1 MRKSHKELQSSINPD
16 ALIAALSQRF
26 QKIADH
32 RAANVSASLKDVL
45 MSGFA
50 MFSLKYP
57 SLLQFDLQTSV
68 EKENLRKLYNIDTL
82 CSDSQMRRVLD
93 RMDPDLIKE
102 LFVENVKHLRKVGL
116 FKEYQ
121 SYKDFLVVPIDGVT
135 HFESNR
141 IHCDLCT
148 TKKQRDGTISYSH
161 AMLWAMLVHP
171 KEKEV
176 FVLATEPIVC
186 QDGVEKNDCE
196 RTASKRLLDY
206 MSVCYKEEKL
216 LITEDALYS
225 NAPNIKQI
233 VDNNWAYVLGI
244 KPDGNKSLFSFFD
257 AANANSRARQVN
269 YFQSGSRFKLSYINN
284 VPLNGSHQEVRVNV
298 LMCEQVDIKGK
309 VTRFSWVTNLDL
321 KASNLMQI
329 MRIGRSRWKIE
340 NETFNTL
347 KNQGYHFDHNYGH
360 GEKNLSTVLA
370 YLMLLAFSVDQ
381 LLQRCNRL
389 FRELWRACGTKV
401 KLWQYLRALFVTT
414 IFDSFYALYFRMASL
429 LELQI
434 E

>member
-1 MRKSHKELQSSINPD
+1 MRKSHKELQSSISPD
-16 ALIAALSQRF
+16 VLLAALSQRF
-26 QKIADH
+26 QQLTDH

-68 EKENLRKLYNIDTL
+68 EKQNLRQLYNIDTL

-93 RMDPDLIKE
+93 KVDPDLIKE
-102 LFVENVKHLRKVGL
+102 IFVENVEQLKKVGL
-116 FKEYQ
+116 LKEYQ
-121 SYKDFLVVPIDGVT
+121 HYKDFLVVPIDGVT
-135 HFESNR
+135 HFESSR

-161 AMLWAMLVHP
+161 AMLCAMLVHP
-171 KEKEV
+171 RQKEV
-176 FVLATEPIVC
+176 FVLATEPIIC

-196 RTASKRLLDY
+196 RMASKRILDY
-206 MSVCYKEEKL
+206 MSTRYKGEKL

-244 KPDGNKSLFSFFD
+244 KPDGNKSLFSYFD
-257 AANANSRARQVN
+257 PANANPRIREVN
-269 YFQSGSRFKLSYINN
+269 CFQLGNKFRLKYINN
-284 VPLNGSHQEVRVNV
+284 LPLNASHPEVRVNV
-298 LMCEQVDIKGK
+298 LICEQEDKKGK
-309 VTRFSWVTNLDL
+309 VTKFSWVTNVDL
-321 KASNLMQI
+321 KEMNLMDI

-370 YLMLLAFSVDQ
+370 YLMLLAFSTDQ

-389 FRELWRACGTKV
+389 FGELWRACGTKV
-401 KLWQYLRALFVTT
+401 KLWQYLRALFITT
-414 IFDSFYALYFRMASL
+414 IFDSFYALYFRMACL
-429 LELQI
+429 LEIQI